1 MGFLGYL
8 SLTLAGILL
17 AYKRLLILWLA
28 TDSRITCLICNNIRN
43 KWACLCRFSYVWALT
58 SAQEVFR
65 GRRKRI
71 RWRWGGKGGWRR
83 RRRKMK
89 DFSKVK
95 PQTNKREILLFTTT
109 DCKPPTHTC
118 TQTSTILTIAANWT
132 EGGCWSHFL
141 NMDSKPRPW
150 CQLLKTTAN
159 EDELTHRF

>member
-43 KWACLCRFSYVWALT
+43 KWACLCKNLRWCEPSLQLRRCFG
-58 SAQEVFR
+58 R
-65 GRRKRI
+65 GGRGL
-71 RWRWGGKGGWRR
+71 GGDEEEKVDEEEGEDES
-83 RRRKMK
+83 MK

-95 PQTNKREILLFTTT
+95 PQTNKREIILLFTTT

-132 EGGCWSHFL
+132 EGGCWSHFFKHGFQTQAL
-141 NMDSKPRPW
+141 VPAAKNYG
-150 CQLLKTTAN
+150 
-159 EDELTHRF
+159 